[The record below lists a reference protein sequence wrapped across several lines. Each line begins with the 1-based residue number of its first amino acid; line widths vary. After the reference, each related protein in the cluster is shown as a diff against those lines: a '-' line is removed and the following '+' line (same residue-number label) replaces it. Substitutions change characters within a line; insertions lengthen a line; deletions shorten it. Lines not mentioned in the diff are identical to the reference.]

1 MSSQSSASKRLTS
14 YLDRHDLTLDELVES
29 ADQLLRELAPRQ
41 SRYKVTERPDA
52 RTIRYYVTQKLLPKP
67 VSYEGGRARYSG
79 PHLARLLLIKKLQAE
94 HHTLERIARVLDAAT
109 DEDVL
114 RELFPSGKQPRPAPM
129 KRVRPELLV
138 SAAPTEP
145 PEMIQRHALGQGASL
160 DLPERVLKTAR
171 LRAELA
177 DQLESLARS
186 LRETPAEDNEGD
198 SS

>member
-1 MSSQSSASKRLTS
+1 MSSQSSVSKRLIS

-79 PHLARLLLIKKLQAE
+79 AHLTRLLLIKKLQAE
-94 HHTLERIARVLDAAT
+94 HHTLERIARVLDAAA

-114 RELFPSGKQPRPAPM
+114 RELFPSGRRPRPAPM
-129 KRVRPELLV
+129 KRVKPELLV
-138 SAAPTEP
+138 SPAPTDT
-145 PEMIQRHALGQGASL
+145 PEMIQRHALGHGASL
-160 DLPERVLKTAR
+160 DLPDRVLKTPR

>member
-1 MSSQSSASKRLTS
+1 MRQRQAASSQLES
-14 YLDRHDLTLDELVES
+14 YLDREDLTLDELAETS
-29 ADQLLRELAPRQ
+29 NQLLQELAPRQ

-79 PHLARLLLIKKLQAE
+79 KHLARLLLIKKLQAE
-94 HHTLERIARVLDAAT
+94 HHTLERIGHILGSAT

-114 RELFPSGKQPRPAPM
+114 RELFPAAKRRRPAPM

-138 SAAPTEP
+138 SAAPAEA
-145 PEMIQRHALGQGASL
+145 PETIQRHPLGQGASL
-160 DLPERVLKTAR
+160 DLPERVLKTPR

-186 LRETPAEDNEGD
+186 LRETPAENPEGGT
-198 SS
+198 S

>member
-1 MSSQSSASKRLTS
+1 MSSQSSASKRLAS
-14 YLDRHDLTLDELVES
+14 YLDREDLTLDELVQT
-29 ADQLLRELAPRQ
+29 ANQLLRELVPRQ

-79 PHLARLLLIKKLQAE
+79 AHLVRLLMIKKLQAE
-94 HHTLERIARVLDAAT
+94 HHTLERIARVLGSAA
-109 DEDVL
+109 DEDIL
-114 RELFPSGKQPRPAPM
+114 RELFPSAKRRSPAAM

-138 SAAPTEP
+138 SAGPTDT

-160 DLPERVLKTAR
+160 DLPERALKTPR
-171 LRAELA
+171 LRAQLA

-186 LRETPAEDNEGD
+186 LRETPAEDSEGG